1 MGTGDSVTE
10 RGCARLPTTTTCSSS
25 CTDRA
30 VSRVTFAPAPS
41 ATPRRASVWKPG
53 SVKVT
58 SYTPGGSPV
67 SANAPAPSVT
77 AASIGPPAS
86 VLRASTVTPGST
98 RPVAS
103 VTVPSMPAS
112 CAWTGP
118 GAANPTSSV
127 RSIVLDIHQEYAKF
141 ALLFTCQRYSPP
153 PCGAAASFSA
163 GAARTPGRTSPRRR
177 RRP

>member
-30 VSRVTFAPAPS
+30 VSRATVAPAPS
-41 ATPRRASVWKPG
+41 ATPRRTSVWKPV
-53 SVKVT
+53 SVNVT
-58 SYTPGGSPV
+58 SYVPGGSEMN
-67 SANAPAPSVT
+67 ANAPAPSVT

-103 VTVPSMPAS
+103 VTMPSMTVS
-112 CAWTGP
+112 
-118 GAANPTSSV
+118 
-127 RSIVLDIHQEYAKF
+127 
-141 ALLFTCQRYSPP
+141 
-153 PCGAAASFSA
+153 
-163 GAARTPGRTSPRRR
+163 
-177 RRP
+177 